1 MCGAVKHGF
10 FAANM
15 TGKIFEW
22 ELTLARRLALIS
34 IVGGSASWL
43 FRFARQGFV
52 ADFLNIFLAT
62 FIVVLAILIVSRAS
76 YRPIA
81 ATLII
86 GMMIIGLQVSWG
98 LAEPRGGALLVLTA
112 GVSLAAAYYRIRTA
126 LAAILLSAIVL
137 ALMGYTAA
145 DRLPQQLVN
154 LSGGTTI
161 FTNFISATIGFVSVS
176 TLIAVV
182 ISFVR
187 SKMEQ
192 SLRHTR
198 ILLITARNQK
208 SDLESKE
215 RLLTLFTE
223 LASDYVYQV
232 DLRQPNMV
240 PQIFAGS
247 FERITGYA
255 PSDIGKL
262 GGWMQIVHPED
273 RERLQRRMP
282 TLLEGKE
289 TITEYRIQ
297 SASGKILWV
306 RDHVRPVRDS
316 ETGNV
321 TLLLGAVHDVTER
334 RHAEEQI
341 ENLAFYDPLTSLPNR
356 RLLLDRLEQAL
367 ALSGRTGLRGA
378 LLFIDLDHFKNLN
391 DTKGHEAGD
400 QLLVQQSRRLKLCIR
415 EGDTVARLG
424 GDEFII
430 ILGELSEEEEK
441 AAEEVSEITRRILHA
456 LSLPVALS
464 YRQMSDYENT
474 CSIGVTMFKGH
485 ELTVDELL
493 RRADMAM
500 YQAKADGRN
509 AFRFFDPQMQQLLA
523 ERLKLEDDLKQA
535 LSHSQFVIYLQPQLD
550 DAAKLVGAEVLLRW
564 QHPEKGL
571 VSPLEFIP
579 SAERTGLIVEIGAWV
594 IDQACAVLARWEKS
608 ADTRSLTL
616 AVNVSARQFHRADFA
631 TEVGKALSRHGV
643 SGERLKLELTESL
656 ALENVAESAARM
668 QELRSMGIHLS
679 LDDFGTGQSSL
690 YYLKQ
695 LPLSQMKID
704 QSFVRDILTDPNDA
718 VLVKTIIGMA
728 NNLKLEVMAEG
739 VETEAQRAYLRE
751 HGCTLYQGYLFSP
764 PISVAEFERQFLGAP
779 LAATANS

>member
-1 MCGAVKHGF
+1 
-10 FAANM
+10 M
-15 TGKIFEW
+15 TKKIFEW
-22 ELTLARRLALIS
+22 ELNLARRLAMIS
-34 IVGGSASWL
+34 IAGGFASWL
-43 FRFARQGFV
+43 FRVLRQGFIP
-52 ADFLNIFLAT
+52 DFLGIFLSA
-62 FIVVLAILIVSRAS
+62 FILCLAALLFMRVGYRVL
-76 YRPIA
+76 A
-81 ATLII
+81 ATLIT

-98 LAEPRGGALLVLTA
+98 LIEPRSGPMLVLIA
-112 GVSLAAAYYRIRTA
+112 GVALSAAYYRFRIAFLVILASAAA
-126 LAAILLSAIVL
+126 LS
-137 ALMGYTAA
+137 LMGYSAA
-145 DRLPQQLVN
+145 DRLPGQPVFLPNGLTV
-154 LSGGTTI
+154 
-161 FTNFISATIGFVSVS
+161 FTNFISASIGYVSVG
-176 TLIAVV
+176 TLIAAV
-182 ISFVR
+182 ISYVVT
-187 SKMEQ
+187 KMEQ

-208 SDLESKE
+208 GELEAKE

-240 PQIFAGS
+240 PQVFAGS

-255 PSDIGKL
+255 PADIGHM
-262 GGWMQIVHPED
+262 GGWITIVHPDD
-273 RERLQRRMP
+273 RENLQRHMP
-282 TLLEGKE
+282 SLLDGQE
-289 TITEYRIQ
+289 TITEYRILT
-297 SASGKILWV
+297 AAGKTVWV
-306 RDHVRPVRDS
+306 RDHVRPVRDA
-316 ETGNV
+316 ETGTV
-321 TLLLGAVHDVTER
+321 TMLLGAVHDVTER
-334 RHAEEQI
+334 RAAEEQI

-367 ALSGRTGLRGA
+367 AISARTALRGA

-430 ILGELSEEEEK
+430 ILSELSADEEK
-441 AAEEVSEITRRILHA
+441 AAEEVTEVTRRILQA

-535 LSHSQFVIYLQPQLD
+535 LLQSQFVIYLQSQLGD
-550 DAAKLVGAEVLLRW
+550 TANLVGAEVLLRW
-564 QHPEKGL
+564 LHPEKGI
-571 VSPLEFIP
+571 VSPLDFIP

-594 IDQACAVLARWEKS
+594 IDQSCAILARWAKS
-608 ADTRSLTL
+608 PATAHLSL

-631 TEVGKALSRHGV
+631 AEVGKALARHKIDGT
-643 SGERLKLELTESL
+643 RLKLELTESL
-656 ALENVAESAARM
+656 ALENVADSTARM
-668 QELRSMGIHLS
+668 QELRSMGIQLS

-695 LPLSQMKID
+695 LPLSQIKID
-704 QSFVRDILTDPNDA
+704 QSFVRDISTDPNDA

-728 NNLKLEVMAEG
+728 ENLRLEVIAEG
-739 VETEAQRAYLRE
+739 VETEAQLSFLRE
-751 HGCTLYQGYLFSP
+751 NGCHLYQGYLFSR
-764 PISVAEFERQFLGAP
+764 PISVAEFEMRYLQQAHDTP
-779 LAATANS
+779 QVR

>member
-1 MCGAVKHGF
+1 
-10 FAANM
+10 M

-22 ELTLARRLALIS
+22 ELNLARRLAIIS
-34 IVGGSASWL
+34 IVGGGASWL
-43 FRFARQGFV
+43 FRIARQGFV
-52 ADFLNIFLAT
+52 ADFLGIFLGA
-62 FIVVLAILIVSRAS
+62 FIFFLAGLLVFHRG
-76 YRPIA
+76 YRIIT
-81 ATLII
+81 ATLIA
-86 GMMIIGLQVSWG
+86 GMMVIGLQVSWG
-98 LAEPRGGALLVLTA
+98 LAEPRSGPMLVLIA
-112 GVSLAAAYYRIRTA
+112 GVALAAAYYRFRIA
-126 LAAILLSAIVL
+126 LAVILASGVVL
-137 ALMGYTAA
+137 VLMGYSAA
-145 DRLPQQLVN
+145 ERLPGQPVFLP
-154 LSGGTTI
+154 SGLTV
-161 FTNFISATIGFVSVS
+161 FTNFVSAAIGYVSVS
-176 TLIAVV
+176 TLIAAV
-182 ISFVR
+182 ISYVTT
-187 SKMEQ
+187 KMEQ

-208 SDLESKE
+208 TELESKE

-232 DLRQPNMV
+232 DLKQPNMV

-255 PSDIGKL
+255 PTEVGKL
-262 GGWMQIVHPED
+262 GGWMQLVHPDD
-273 RERLQRRMP
+273 RERLQRHMP
-282 TLLEGKE
+282 ALLEGKE
-289 TITEYRIQ
+289 TITEYRIR
-297 SASGKILWV
+297 SAAGKTVWV

-321 TLLLGAVHDVTER
+321 TMLLGAVHDVTER

-400 QLLVQQSRRLKLCIR
+400 QLLVQQSRRLKLCVR

-523 ERLKLEDDLKQA
+523 ERLKLEEDLKQA
-535 LSHSQFVIYLQPQLD
+535 LIKSQFVVFLQPQID
-550 DAAKLVGAEVLLRW
+550 DAGHLVGAEALLRW
-564 QHPEKGL
+564 QHPEQGL
-571 VSPLEFIP
+571 VTPLNFIP

-594 IDQACAVLARWEKS
+594 IDQACTILARWAAMPEAKH
-608 ADTRSLTL
+608 LTI
-616 AVNVSARQFHRADFA
+616 AVNVSARQFHRPDFA
-631 TEVGKALSRHGV
+631 AEVGKALARHGV
-643 SGERLKLELTESL
+643 KGDRLKLELTESL
-656 ALENVAESAARM
+656 ALENVAESAERM
-668 QELRSMGIHLS
+668 QELRSMGIQLS

-695 LPLSQMKID
+695 LPIGQMKID
-704 QSFVRDILTDPNDA
+704 QSFVRDVLTDPNDA

-728 NNLKLEVMAEG
+728 MNLKLEVIAEG
-739 VETEAQRAYLRE
+739 VETEEQRAYLKAN
-751 HGCTLYQGYLFSP
+751 GCTLYQGYLFSP
-764 PISVAEFERQFLGAP
+764 PVGVNEFESRYFDAGV
-779 LAATANS
+779 AARTAR

>member
-1 MCGAVKHGF
+1 
-10 FAANM
+10 M
-15 TGKIFEW
+15 TKKIFEW
-22 ELTLARRLALIS
+22 ELNLARRLAMIS
-34 IVGGSASWL
+34 IAGGFASWL
-43 FRFARQGFV
+43 FRVLRQGFIP
-52 ADFLNIFLAT
+52 DFLGIFLGA
-62 FIVVLAILIVSRAS
+62 FILFLAALLLLRVGYRVL
-76 YRPIA
+76 A
-81 ATLII
+81 ATLIT

-98 LAEPRGGALLVLTA
+98 LIEPRSGPMLVLIA
-112 GVSLAAAYYRIRTA
+112 GVALSAAYYRFRIAFLVILSSAAA
-126 LAAILLSAIVL
+126 LS
-137 ALMGYTAA
+137 LMGYSAA
-145 DRLPQQLVN
+145 NRLPGQPVFLPNGLTV
-154 LSGGTTI
+154 
-161 FTNFISATIGFVSVS
+161 FTNFVSASIGYVSVS
-176 TLIAVV
+176 TLIAAV
-182 ISFVR
+182 ISYVVT
-187 SKMEQ
+187 KMEQ

-208 SDLESKE
+208 GELEAKE

-240 PQIFAGS
+240 PQVFAGS

-255 PSDIGKL
+255 PGDIGQM
-262 GGWMQIVHPED
+262 GGWITIVHPDD
-273 RERLQRRMP
+273 RENLQRHMP
-282 TLLEGKE
+282 SLLDGQE
-289 TITEYRIQ
+289 TITEYRILT
-297 SASGKILWV
+297 AAGKTVWV
-306 RDHVRPVRDS
+306 RDHVRPVRDA
-316 ETGNV
+316 ETGTV
-321 TLLLGAVHDVTER
+321 TMLLGAVHDVTER
-334 RHAEEQI
+334 RAAEEQI

-367 ALSGRTGLRGA
+367 AISARTTLLGA

-430 ILGELSEEEEK
+430 ILSELSADEEK
-441 AAEEVSEITRRILHA
+441 AAEEVTEVTRRILQA

-535 LSHSQFVIYLQPQLD
+535 LLQSQFVIYLQSQLG
-550 DAAKLVGAEVLLRW
+550 DAANLVGAEVLLRW
-564 QHPEKGL
+564 LHPEKGI

-594 IDQACAVLARWEKS
+594 IDQSCAILARWAKLP
-608 ADTRSLTL
+608 ATAHLSLS
-616 AVNVSARQFHRADFA
+616 VNVSARQFHRADFA
-631 TEVGKALSRHGV
+631 AEVGKALMRHKIDG
-643 SGERLKLELTESL
+643 SRLKLELTESL
-656 ALENVAESAARM
+656 ALENVAESTARM
-668 QELRSMGIHLS
+668 QELRSMGIQLS

-695 LPLSQMKID
+695 LPLSQIKID
-704 QSFVRDILTDPNDA
+704 QSFVRDISTDPNDA

-728 NNLKLEVMAEG
+728 ENLRLEVIAEG
-739 VETEAQRAYLRE
+739 VETEAQLSFLRE
-751 HGCTLYQGYLFSP
+751 NGCHLYQGYLFSR
-764 PISVAEFERQFLGAP
+764 PISVADFELRYLQQVNDTPAVR
-779 LAATANS
+779 